1 MSHAPDSVLP
11 AIEHVAAAQRAWST
25 ATAAV
30 DAVTTKLRELNAA
43 GLPAV
48 SIEFAGATV
57 ELRSHRAILRF
68 FRRARE
74 GQGDSTS
81 ALDASEAKLHDAL
94 DADRASIEAARA
106 RFGSAAA
113 ESQVAEARQ
122 ALLAAQRA
130 AVRTVPTSPEGLRA
144 LIETGARLPI
154 DDRDHMKAALT
165 SLRAAAAVLL
175 PEATQ

>member
-1 MSHAPDSVLP
+1 MSHAPDPVFP
-11 AIEHVAAAQRAWST
+11 AIERVAAAQRAWSVP
-25 ATAAV
+25 TAAL

-48 SIEFAGATV
+48 SIEFAGATL
-57 ELRSHRAILRF
+57 ELRSHKAILRF

-81 ALDASEAKLHDAL
+81 ALDAGETQLHDAF
-94 DADRASIEAARA
+94 DAERARIAAAREQL
-106 RFGSAAA
+106 GIAAA
-113 ESQVAEARQ
+113 ENQVADARQ

>member
-1 MSHAPDSVLP
+1 MSYAPDSVFP
-11 AIEHVAAAQRAWST
+11 AIERVAAAHRAWSA

-30 DAVTTKLRELNAA
+30 DAVTTKLHELSAA
-43 GLPAV
+43 GLPVV

-57 ELRSHRAILRF
+57 GLRSHKAIIRF

-81 ALDASEAKLHDAL
+81 ALDATETQLHDAF
-94 DADRASIEAARA
+94 DAERA
-106 RFGSAAA
+106 RIATAREQLGLAAA
-113 ESQVAEARQ
+113 ENQVAEARQ
-122 ALLAAQRA
+122 ALLAAQREA
-130 AVRTVPTSPEGLRA
+130 MRTVPTSPEGLRA

-154 DDRDHMKAALT
+154 DDRDHMKAALA